1 MQATERIS
9 VNLRFPPP
17 SFETTGAV
25 SYLAQAAEMSN
36 FVLSGDLSAT
46 LQLSSRDDKLEDDKR
61 Q

>member
-1 MQATERIS
+1 
-9 VNLRFPPP
+9 
-17 SFETTGAV
+17 
-25 SYLAQAAEMSN
+25 LAQAAEMSN